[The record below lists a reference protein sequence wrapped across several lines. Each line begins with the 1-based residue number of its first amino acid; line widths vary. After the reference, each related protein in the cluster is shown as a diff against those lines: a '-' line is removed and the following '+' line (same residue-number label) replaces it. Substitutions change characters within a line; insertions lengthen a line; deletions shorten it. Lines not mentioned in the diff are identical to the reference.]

1 MASRLSTEAAAVPLL
16 ASVPLSMALRQGG
29 DSGVPVVVAAP
40 DDPAA
45 RAIEQVAEQLASMPR
60 SLAGRRLDVSVR

>member
-1 MASRLSTEAAAVPLL
+1 VPLL

-29 DSGVPVVVAAP
+29 DAGVPVVIAEP

-45 RAIEQVAEQLASMPR
+45 RAIESAAAQLAALPR
-60 SLAGRRLDVSVR
+60 DLAGPRLDVSLR